1 MNSLEDRLRDAYRS
15 ATDTVRPETVRSLP
29 DLSTGRSGTARRA
42 GGSGTARRAG
52 MTRPSGRP
60 SRSGMTGRAGRERR
74 LARSA
79 RPTYSRG
86 HRIGVPLAAA
96 AAVLA
101 IAVTASVLAT
111 NGPGGTR
118 GSSASQGGGRPAG
131 GLAQGYPGGR
141 LPAAKP
147 PKFFVAIQSSTSG
160 VDYATTLA
168 VFSSA
173 TGRRVGQLPSPVA
186 NRYFQAV
193 ATMGSDQTFVVAA
206 SPGQRAGKWRTCG
219 TWLYQFRLTRRG
231 QPTALK
237 LLMPEVAGFAQ
248 PRGLAASADGN
259 VVAYDAESCT
269 ETRRRIVTDLG
280 QIGVLHIG
288 SGTVTRWTYTSP
300 APPVSLSLSAD
311 GGVLGMV
318 SNPSDGSQFGSDGFN
333 SAWVLRTGS
342 APGQLG
348 QRYRKVASS
357 PDGVEAA
364 TISPTGAV
372 TYVASTARLGR
383 SERLTLAGYQTSTGR
398 LIRSMR
404 VFPRLSELDA
414 AGLSPDLSGRYVLLY
429 LWTQRDELVDLA
441 TGRNVFVPRTVKT
454 QPLGIAW

>member
-1 MNSLEDRLRDAYRS
+1 MNSLEDRLRDAYRA
-15 ATDTVRPETVRSLP
+15 ATDTVRPETVRGLP
-29 DLSTGRSGTARRA
+29 DLSTGRPGRASRAGAARR
-42 GGSGTARRAG
+42 SG
-52 MTRPSGRP
+52 MTRPSGRAR
-60 SRSGMTGRAGRERR
+60 RSGMTGRSGRERR

-86 HRIGVPLAAA
+86 HRIGVPLTAA

-101 IAVTASVLAT
+101 IAVTASVLAA

-118 GSSASQGGGRPAG
+118 RISASQDGGRPAG

-147 PKFFVAIQSSTSG
+147 PKFFVAIQPSSSEE
-160 VDYATTLA
+160 DYATTLA

-173 TGRRVGQLPSPVA
+173 TGRKVGQLALPVA
-186 NRYFQAV
+186 NRYFQSV
-193 ATMGSDQTFVVAA
+193 AALGSDETFVVTA
-206 SPGQRAGKWRTCG
+206 SPGQRSGKWRTCG
-219 TWLYQFRLTRRG
+219 TWLYQFQLTRQG

-248 PRGLAASADGN
+248 PNGLAASADGN

-269 ETRRRIVTDLG
+269 ETRRSIVRDLG
-280 QIGVLHIG
+280 QVGVLHIG

-300 APPVSLSLSAD
+300 ATPVSLSLSAD
-311 GGVLGMV
+311 GGVLSMV
-318 SNPSDGSQFGSDGFN
+318 SNPSDARRLGADVLN

-357 PDGVEAA
+357 PDGVAAA
-364 TISPTGAV
+364 TVSPTGAV

-383 SERLTLAGYQTSTGR
+383 SERLTLAGYQTATGR
-398 LIRSMR
+398 LIRSIR
-404 VFPRLSELDA
+404 VFPRLSETDA
-414 AGLSPDLSGRYVLLY
+414 PGLSQDLSGRYVLLFQ
-429 LWTQRDELVDLA
+429 WTQRDELLDLA
-441 TGRNVFVPRTVKT
+441 TGRNAFVPRTKDALT
-454 QPLGIAW
+454 LGIAW